1 LIVRTK
7 VPGKLILLGEYALLE
22 GAPGIVCAINRFAHV
37 SIKFAPDSF
46 FVLDSPS
53 LNLSG
58 VRFTAHKNGKV
69 KFITFLKEEEI
80 KQLKLF
86 KSIFEFLWKE
96 LRSIG
101 FEICP
106 VQISINTHDFY
117 SLDFKNKL
125 GFGSSAAMAVALT
138 AAFSCFVGRQI
149 KGEEGRSEVFK
160 RAFNVHRLAQEN
172 LGSGIDVA
180 ASSFAGTLSYKMTAD
195 TKGEPSIPE
204 SLEAWPELSM
214 SVIWTGK
221 STSTSEMIKVVAQF
235 KNAQP
240 KKYDQLITS
249 LTNISKT
256 GITRYKEKDTA
267 GFIKIVKQY
276 FQALRSLSNE
286 ADPPIISPVHERL
299 ALLVESLGGAYKPSG
314 AGDGD
319 IGIAFAHST
328 EQMKSIEN
336 KIVDNKFKL
345 IPFQIVNH
353 GFIFEDII

>member
-7 VPGKLILLGEYALLE
+7 APGKLILLGEYALLE

-69 KFITFLKEEEI
+69 KFITFLKEAEI

-96 LRSIG
+96 LKSIG
-101 FEICP
+101 FEIDP
-106 VQISINTHDFY
+106 VQISINTNNFY
-117 SLDFKNKL
+117 SLEFKSKL
-125 GFGSSAAMAVALT
+125 GFGSSAAMTVALT
-138 AAFSCFVGRQI
+138 AAFSCFAGRQI
-149 KGEEGRSEVFK
+149 KGEEGRSEVFE
-160 RAFNVHRLAQEN
+160 RAFKAHRLAQEN

-195 TKGEPSIPE
+195 TEGEPSIPE
-204 SLEAWPELSM
+204 SLEDWPELSM
-214 SVIWTGK
+214 SVMWTGK
-221 STSTSEMIKVVAQF
+221 STSTSEMIKSVTMF

-240 KKYDQLITS
+240 KTYDRLMIN
-249 LTNISKT
+249 LTNLSKAGISCY
-256 GITRYKEKDTA
+256 REKDSA

-276 FQALRSLSNE
+276 FQALRSLGKKASIS
-286 ADPPIISPVHERL
+286 IISPVHERL
-299 ALLVESLGGAYKPSG
+299 ALIVESLGGAYKPSG

-319 IGIAFAHST
+319 IGIAFAHSVA
-328 EQMKSIEN
+328 QMKKIEN
-336 KIVDNKFKL
+336 KIVRENFKIL
-345 IPFQIVNH
+345 PVQIENH
-353 GFIFEDII
+353 GFMFLKNV